1 MQFEELLKKRNHAR
15 RLANPAPR
23 RLFGDIKEL
32 LLARAD
38 EHRDYLISITD
49 NNESSRVSYAAFYQH
64 VLGCARFLQNHGLRR
79 GDRIATIAHNH
90 WHTVVQCFAAWLLG
104 LTVIPI
110 NLEEKDKDI
119 AYILAECKIEL
130 AFVRTEYRTRFRKIL
145 ELYDNLKHIE
155 WIVCEGETENFTRS
169 NGSLSIDDSSLADSE
184 ALIVFKTG
192 DNEDPMGVVL
202 TQANL
207 LEGARS
213 VAKCQKIHDTTRL
226 MCVLPIYHV
235 NSIVTTLLAPFY
247 AGGSTVLRQQFRPE
261 YFLGDIAEEQVNI
274 VSLEVPQLQ
283 SLNSYYEEGMQTA
296 TASLHY
302 ITGEGTPLH
311 AEEAE
316 RFEKRFG
323 IPVVSSYSLPET
335 SSYVCFMPVNLPA
348 KERKEW
354 RSAYG
359 FPSIGRP
366 VPANEV
372 AIHNPDGET
381 LGEKERGEIVIRG
394 NNVMLTYYEDR
405 KANEKA
411 FKHGWLRSGDE
422 GFYVNDQKGRPF
434 FFIVGRMGS

>member
-1 MQFEELLKKRNHAR
+1 MQFEELLHKRNHAR
-15 RLANPAPR
+15 SLADPVPRLP
-23 RLFGDIKEL
+23 FDDIREL
-32 LLARAD
+32 LQARAD
-38 EHRDYLISITD
+38 ERQDYLINRTD
-49 NNESSRVSYAAFYQH
+49 NNEIRRVSYAKFYQH

-90 WHTVVQCFAAWLLG
+90 WHTVVQYFAAWLLG

-110 NLEEKDKDI
+110 NLKEKDKDI
-119 AYILAECKIEL
+119 AYILAESKIEL

-145 ELYDNLKHIE
+145 EGYDNLKHIE
-155 WIVCEGETENFTRS
+155 WIICEGETENFTRP
-169 NGSLSIDDSSLADSE
+169 NGSLSIDDSPLAESE

-202 TQANL
+202 SQANL
-207 LEGARS
+207 LEEARS
-213 VAKCQKIHDTTRL
+213 VAECQKIRDTTRL

-235 NSIVTTLLAPFY
+235 NSIVMTLLTPFF

-261 YFLGDIAEEQVNI
+261 YFFRDIAEEQVNI
-274 VSLEVPQLQ
+274 VSLKAPQLQ
-283 SLNSYYEEGMQTA
+283 SLNRYYEEGTQTE

-302 ITGEGTPLH
+302 ITVEETTFH

-323 IPVVSSYSLPET
+323 IPVVFSYSLPET
-335 SSYVCFMPVNLPA
+335 SSYACFMPVNLPA
-348 KERKEW
+348 GERRKW
-354 RSAYG
+354 RSEYG

-366 VPANEV
+366 VSANEV
-372 AIHNPDGET
+372 AIHNPDGEV
-381 LGEKERGEIVIRG
+381 LGEKERGEIVVRG
-394 NNVMLTYYEDR
+394 HNVMLKYYGDR

-422 GFYVNDQKGRPF
+422 GFYVNDEKGQPF
-434 FFIVGRMGS
+434 FFRVGLMDG